1 MAGGKQRGM
10 VFDIRGRRRHV
21 VKAVYAI
28 LAVLMG
34 ASLFLVVGPVN
45 IGSLLGNGSSGS
57 GGTQISV
64 ERAENIER
72 KLRKSPEDPALLL
85 SLTRARIAAGT
96 SSQELTS
103 TGEVVP
109 TLETQQQYAKAS
121 QAWSEYLKA
130 VDKPTVGAAQ
140 QVAPALFR
148 LGEISPSPN
157 EILAN
162 FKAAAEAQKIVVQK
176 QPNAG
181 SLSKFALYSMYA
193 GDYAVAEK
201 AGAKVEKL
209 AESKF
214 ARERFE
220 NQLEEVKKAIKKF
233 KKQLSASKGSPGA
246 AKEGLEN
253 PLSGIGASGG
263 AAAE

>member
-1 MAGGKQRGM
+1 MAGGKERGM

-21 VKAVYAI
+21 VKVVYAI

-45 IGSLLGNGSSGS
+45 IGSLLGNGGS
-57 GGTQISV
+57 GNSGAQVSI
-64 ERAENIER
+64 ERAETIER
-72 KLRKSPEDPALLL
+72 KLKKSPEDPELLL

-121 QAWSEYLKA
+121 EAWSEYLKA
-130 VDKPTVGAAQ
+130 ADEPTAGAAQ

-148 LGEISPSPN
+148 LGEISPNPN

-162 FKAAAEAQKIVVQK
+162 FKAAAEAQQIVVAK
-176 QPNAG
+176 QPNLG
-181 SLSKFALYSMYA
+181 SLSKYALYSMYA

-209 AESKF
+209 ARTKF
-214 ARERFE
+214 ERERFE
-220 NQLEEVKKAIKKF
+220 NQLEEVKKAIVKF
-233 KKQLSASKGSPGA
+233 KKQLSAGSNKGA

-253 PLSGIGASGG
+253 PLSGIGSGG
-263 AAAE
+263 GGLAE